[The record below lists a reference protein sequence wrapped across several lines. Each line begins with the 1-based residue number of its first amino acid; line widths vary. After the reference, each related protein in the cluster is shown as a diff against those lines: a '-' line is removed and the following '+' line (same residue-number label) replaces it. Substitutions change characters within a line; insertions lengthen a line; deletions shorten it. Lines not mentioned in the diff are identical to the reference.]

1 MADGVSRSLWRG
13 DTRRELRMQIST
25 LQNLH
30 VQFESINALAVEEF
44 ACFQIS
50 KGVDR
55 FKLHVQVLKCGS
67 NDVKKLQGL
76 N

>member
-13 DTRRELRMQIST
+13 DSWHELRRCM
-25 LQNLH
+25 
-30 VQFESINALAVEEF
+30 FALKEF

-55 FKLHVQVLKCGS
+55 FKLHVQDSEVWIE
-67 NDVKKLQGL
+67 
-76 N
+76 

>member
-1 MADGVSRSLWRG
+1 MADGVSRSLWHG
-13 DTRRELRMQIST
+13 DTWHELRT
-25 LQNLH
+25 L
-30 VQFESINALAVEEF
+30 ALEEF
-44 ACFQIS
+44 VCFQIS